1 MTLNVSEI
9 IRLLSPELILLIT
22 GFVVIGVD
30 LARRR
35 EDEGRMA
42 AAVAV
47 VGLILAALAAIFLYL
62 TSPNAIVLFT
72 LAIDLYGL
80 FFKVAAFIGVAL
92 VIIASVNYMAGR
104 SKYLGEF
111 YALLVFAALAISVL
125 VSATNLILI
134 YVSVEFLSITS
145 YILAGFLRGDVRSEE
160 AAIKYFLYGAS
171 AGAILLFGMSL
182 LFGLTGSTDLAAVG
196 KALEAEG
203 NMHWLGLVALMLV
216 LAGLGYKASL
226 VPFHQWAPDTYD
238 GAPTPISAFLST
250 ASKAAGF
257 AIVGRVFLVAFPQF
271 YPDWTQILAAIAILT
286 MFLGNL
292 TALKQKSVKRML
304 AYSSIGQAGYIL
316 LGLVAVSS
324 DPTFGGVNGLMI
336 YLFGYIFTNVGAF
349 LLLLPIEKKSGG
361 STDMAQFDGL
371 ATRAPG
377 LALLMSLFLISLAGI
392 PPTAG
397 FIGKFYVFA
406 AVINQRMIL
415 LGALAALNTV
425 IAAFYY
431 LNVIRHMYFAES
443 SVEGGVSVG
452 RGLMTVLAINAA
464 MVLAIGIFAQF
475 FMTWVNNSLALVTA
489 SGF

>member
-1 MTLNVSEI
+1 MTLNVI
-9 IRLLSPELILLIT
+9 DTIRLLSPELVLLIT

-35 EDEGRMA
+35 EDEGRTA

-47 VGLILAALAAIFLYL
+47 VGLLLAAFQAIYLYVVA
-62 TSPNAIVLFT
+62 PNTIVLST
-72 LAIDLYGL
+72 LAIDLYGM
-80 FFKVAAFIGVAL
+80 FFKVAAFVGVAL
-92 VIIASVNYMAGR
+92 VVIASVNFMAGR

-134 YVSVEFLSITS
+134 YIAIEFLSITS
-145 YILAGFLRGDVRSEE
+145 YILAGFLRGDRRSEE

-171 AGAILLFGMSL
+171 ACAILLFGLSL
-182 LFGLTGSTDLAAVG
+182 LFGLTGTTDLAAVG
-196 KALEAEG
+196 KALEAG
-203 NMHWLGLVALMLV
+203 GDMHWLGLVALGLV

-238 GAPTPISAFLST
+238 GAPTPVSAFLST

-257 AIVGRVFLVAFPQF
+257 AVLGRVFLVAFPDFQ
-271 YPDWTQILAAIAILT
+271 PDWAQILGVVAVLT
-286 MFLGNL
+286 MFVGNL
-292 TALKQKSVKRML
+292 TALRQKSVKRML

-316 LGLVAVSS
+316 LGLVAVSQ
-324 DPTFGGVNGLMI
+324 DPTFGGMNGLMI

-349 LLLLPIEKKSGG
+349 LLLLPIERKSGG
-361 STDMAQFDGL
+361 STDMTQFDGL
-371 ATRAPG
+371 ATRSPG

-406 AVINQRMIL
+406 AVINQQMIL
-415 LGALAALNTV
+415 LGALAAVNTV

-443 SVEGGVSVG
+443 AVEGGVSVS
-452 RGLMTVLAINAA
+452 RGLMTVLAINAV

-475 FMTWVNNSLALVTA
+475 FMTWVNGSLTLVTA

>member
-1 MTLNVSEI
+1 MNVSEI

-47 VGLILAALAAIFLYL
+47 VGLILAALAAMSLYL
-62 TSPNAIVLFT
+62 TSPNEIVLLT
-72 LAIDLYGL
+72 LAVDLYGL

-111 YALLVFAALAISVL
+111 YALLVFATLAISVL

-134 YVSVEFLSITS
+134 YVGVEFLSITS

-196 KALEAEG
+196 KALGAEG
-203 NMHWLGLVALMLV
+203 DMHWLGLVALMLV

-271 YPDWTQILAAIAILT
+271 YPEWTQILAAMAVLT

-406 AVINQRMIL
+406 AVINQQMIL

>member
-1 MTLNVSEI
+1 LNAIET
-9 IRLLSPELILLIT
+9 IRLLSPELVLLIT
-22 GFVVIGVD
+22 GFLVIGVD
-30 LARRR
+30 LAQRRR
-35 EDEGRMA
+35 DEGRLA
-42 AAVAV
+42 ATVAV
-47 VGLILAALAAIFLYL
+47 IGLLLAAFQAIYLYFVA
-62 TSPNAIVLFT
+62 PNTIVLST

-80 FFKVAAFIGVAL
+80 FFKVAATVGVAL
-92 VIIASVNYMAGR
+92 VIIASVNFMAGR
-104 SKYLGEF
+104 SKFLGEF

-125 VSATNLILI
+125 VSATNLLLI
-134 YVSVEFLSITS
+134 YVSIEFLSITS

-171 AGAILLFGMSL
+171 AGAILLFGISL
-182 LFGLTGSTDLAAVG
+182 LFGLTGTTDLAAVG
-196 KALEAEG
+196 KALQAG
-203 NMHWLGLVALMLV
+203 GDMHWLGLIALVLV

-238 GAPTPISAFLST
+238 GAPTPIAAFLST

-257 AIVGRVFLVAFPQF
+257 AVVGRVFLVAFPQF
-271 YPDWTQILAAIAILT
+271 QPEWTQLLGAIAVLT

-324 DPTFGGVNGLMI
+324 DPTFGGINGLMI

-349 LLLLPIEKKSGG
+349 LLLLPIEKQTGG
-361 STDMAQFDGL
+361 STDLTHFDGL

-406 AVINQRMIL
+406 AVVNQKML
-415 LGALAALNTV
+415 WLGALAAVNTV

-431 LNVIRHMYFAES
+431 LNVIRHMYFAE
-443 SVEGGVSVG
+443 GPAQDGVSVS
-452 RGLMTVLAINAA
+452 RGLMAVLAINAV

-475 FMTWVNNSLALVTA
+475 FMTWVNSSLALVTA

>member
-1 MTLNVSEI
+1 MTLNGSQI
-9 IRLLSPELILLIT
+9 LRLLSPELILLIT

-30 LARRR
+30 LARHR
-35 EDEGRMA
+35 EDEGRTA
-42 AAVAV
+42 ATVAV
-47 VGLILAALAAIFLYL
+47 VGLILASLAAIALYM
-62 TSPNAIVLFT
+62 TSPNAIVFYT

-80 FFKVAAFIGVAL
+80 FFKVASFLGVAL
-92 VIIASVNYMAGR
+92 VIIASVNFMAGR

-125 VSATNLILI
+125 VSATNLVLV
-134 YVSVEFLSITS
+134 YVGVEFLSITS
-145 YILAGFLRGDVRSEE
+145 YILAGFLRGDERSEE

-171 AGAILLFGMSL
+171 SGAVLLFGMSL

-196 KALEAEG
+196 QALKAG
-203 NMHWLGLVALMLV
+203 GDMHWLGVVALALV
-216 LAGLGYKASL
+216 LGGLGYKASL

-257 AIVGRVFLVAFPQF
+257 AVVGRVFLVAFPDFQ
-271 YPDWTQILAAIAILT
+271 PEWSQILAAVAVLT
-286 MFLGNL
+286 MFVGNL
-292 TALKQKSVKRML
+292 TALKQQSVKRML

-316 LGLVAVSS
+316 LGLAAYSM
-324 DPTFGGVNGLMI
+324 DPTFGGINGLMI

-349 LLLLPIEKKSGG
+349 LLLLPIEKKHG
-361 STDMAQFDGL
+361 STDMAHFDGL

-377 LALLMSLFLISLAGI
+377 VALLMALFLISLAGI

-397 FIGKFYVFA
+397 FIGKFFVFA
-406 AVINQRMIL
+406 AVINQKMVW
-415 LGALAALNTV
+415 LGALAAVNTV

-431 LNVIRHMYFAES
+431 LNVIRRMYFAES
-443 SVEGGVSVG
+443 SAEGGVSLS
-452 RGLMTVLAINAA
+452 RGLLTVLVVNAV

-475 FMTWVNNSLALVTA
+475 FMTWVNTSVAWVTA

>member
-9 IRLLSPELILLIT
+9 IRLLLPELILLIT

-35 EDEGRMA
+35 EDEGRTA
-42 AAVAV
+42 ATVAV
-47 VGLILAALAAIFLYL
+47 VGLILATLAAIYLYYS
-62 TSPNAIVLFT
+62 SPNEIVLFT
-72 LAIDLYGL
+72 LAVDLYGL
-80 FFKVAAFIGVAL
+80 FFKVASFIGVAL
-92 VIIASVNYMAGR
+92 VIIASVNFMAGR

-125 VSATNLILI
+125 VSATNLILVYI
-134 YVSVEFLSITS
+134 GVEFLSITS
-145 YILAGFLRGDVRSEE
+145 YILAGFLRGNERSEE

-182 LFGLTGSTDLAAVG
+182 LYGLTGSTDLAAVG
-196 KALEAEG
+196 QALEAG
-203 NMHWLGLVALMLV
+203 GDMHWLGLVALVLV

-257 AIVGRVFLVAFPQF
+257 AVVGRVFLVAFPDFQ
-271 YPDWTQILAAIAILT
+271 PDWTVVLGAIAVLT

-324 DPTFGGVNGLMI
+324 DPTFGGINGVMI

-361 STDMAQFDGL
+361 STDMEQFDGL
-371 ATRAPG
+371 ATRSPG
-377 LALLMSLFLISLAGI
+377 VALLMSLFLISLAGI

-415 LGALAALNTV
+415 LGALAALNTI

-443 SVEGGVSVG
+443 SVEGGVAPS
-452 RGLMTVLAINAA
+452 RGLMTVLVVNAV

-475 FMTWVNNSLALVTA
+475 FMTWINGSLTLVTA

>member
-1 MTLNVSEI
+1 MNVSDFM
-9 IRLLSPELILLIT
+9 LLLPEWILLVT

-30 LARRR
+30 LARRQE
-35 EDEGRMA
+35 EDGRTA
-42 AAVAV
+42 ATVAV
-47 VGLILAALAAIFLYL
+47 IGLVLAALAAIYLYL
-62 TSPNAIVLFT
+62 SSPNQIVLYT

-80 FFKVAAFIGVAL
+80 FFKLASYIGVAL
-92 VIIASVNYMAGR
+92 VIIASVHYMAGR
-104 SKYLGEF
+104 SKFLGEF

-125 VSATNLILI
+125 VSATNLLLV
-134 YVSVEFLSITS
+134 YVGVEFLSITS
-145 YILAGFLRGDVRSEE
+145 YILAGFLRGDKRSEE
-160 AAIKYFLYGAS
+160 AAIKYFLYGAT
-171 AGAILLFGMSL
+171 AGAILLFGLSL
-182 LFGLTGSTDLAAVG
+182 LYGLTGRTDMAAVG
-196 KALEAEG
+196 QAMQAGGE
-203 NMHWLGLVALMLV
+203 MHWLGLVALAMI

-238 GAPTPISAFLST
+238 GAPTPVSAFLST

-257 AIVGRVFLVAFPQF
+257 AIVGRVFLTAFPDFMAQ
-271 YPDWTQILAAIAILT
+271 WTTILAAVAVLT
-286 MFLGNL
+286 MFVGNL

-316 LGLVAVSS
+316 LGLVAVSQ
-324 DPTFGGVNGLMI
+324 DPNFGGLNGLML

-349 LLLLPIEKKSGG
+349 LLLLPIERKSGG
-361 STDMAQFDGL
+361 STDMEQFDGL
-371 ATRAPG
+371 ATRSPG

-397 FIGKFYVFA
+397 FLGKFYVFA
-406 AVINQRMIL
+406 AVINQKMIL
-415 LGALAALNTV
+415 LGALAAINTV

-443 SVEGGVSVG
+443 TVEGGVTASK
-452 RGLMTVLAINAA
+452 GLMTVLVVNAV

-475 FMTWVNNSLALVTA
+475 FVTWANSSVSMLIA

>member
-1 MTLNVSEI
+1 LNVSEI

-47 VGLILAALAAIFLYL
+47 VGLILAALAAMSLYL
-62 TSPNAIVLFT
+62 TSPNEIVLLT
-72 LAIDLYGL
+72 LAVDLYGL

-134 YVSVEFLSITS
+134 YVGVEFLSITS

-196 KALEAEG
+196 KALGAEG
-203 NMHWLGLVALMLV
+203 DMHWLGLVALMLV

-271 YPDWTQILAAIAILT
+271 YPEWTQILAAMAVLT

-406 AVINQRMIL
+406 AVINQQMIL

>member
-47 VGLILAALAAIFLYL
+47 VGLILAALAAMSLYL
-62 TSPNAIVLFT
+62 TSPNEIVLLT
-72 LAIDLYGL
+72 LAVDLYGL

-111 YALLVFAALAISVL
+111 YALLVFATLAISVL

-134 YVSVEFLSITS
+134 YVGVEFLSITS

-196 KALEAEG
+196 KALGAEG
-203 NMHWLGLVALMLV
+203 DMHWLGLVALMLV

-271 YPDWTQILAAIAILT
+271 YPEWTQILAAMAVLT

-406 AVINQRMIL
+406 AVINQQMIL

>member
-1 MTLNVSEI
+1 MNVSDFM
-9 IRLLSPELILLIT
+9 LLLPELILLIT

-30 LARRR
+30 LARRQE
-35 EDEGRMA
+35 EDGRTA
-42 AAVAV
+42 ATVAV
-47 VGLILAALAAIFLYL
+47 IGLVLAALAAIYLYL
-62 TSPNAIVLFT
+62 SSPNQIVLFT
-72 LAIDLYGL
+72 MAIDLYGL
-80 FFKVAAFIGVAL
+80 FFKLASYLGVAL
-92 VIIASVNYMAGR
+92 VIIASVHYMAGR
-104 SKYLGEF
+104 SKFLGEF

-125 VSATNLILI
+125 VSATNLLMV
-134 YVSVEFLSITS
+134 YVGVEFLSITS
-145 YILAGFLRGDVRSEE
+145 YILAGFLRGDERSEE
-160 AAIKYFLYGAS
+160 AAIKYFLYGAT
-171 AGAILLFGMSL
+171 AGAILLFGLSL
-182 LFGLTGSTDLAAVG
+182 LYGLTGRTDMAAVG
-196 KALEAEG
+196 QAMQSGGE
-203 NMHWLGLVALMLV
+203 MHWLGLVALAMI

-238 GAPTPISAFLST
+238 GAPTPVSAFLST

-257 AIVGRVFLVAFPQF
+257 AIVGRVFLTAFPDFMAQ
-271 YPDWTQILAAIAILT
+271 WTSILAAVAVLT
-286 MFLGNL
+286 MFVGNL

-316 LGLVAVSS
+316 LGLVAVSQ
-324 DPTFGGVNGLMI
+324 DPNFGGLNGLML

-361 STDMAQFDGL
+361 STDMEQFDGL
-371 ATRAPG
+371 ATRSPG

-397 FIGKFYVFA
+397 FLGKFYVFA
-406 AVINQRMIL
+406 AVINQKMIL
-415 LGALAALNTV
+415 LGALAAINTV

-443 SVEGGVSVG
+443 TVEGGVTASK
-452 RGLMTVLAINAA
+452 GLMTVLVVNAV

-475 FMTWVNNSLALVTA
+475 FVTWANSSVSMLIA

>member
-1 MTLNVSEI
+1 MNVSDFM
-9 IRLLSPELILLIT
+9 LLLPELILLIT

-30 LARRR
+30 LARRQ
-35 EDEGRMA
+35 EKDGRTA
-42 AAVAV
+42 ATVAV
-47 VGLILAALAAIFLYL
+47 IGLVLAALAAIYLYL
-62 TSPNAIVLFT
+62 SSPNQIVLFT
-72 LAIDLYGL
+72 MAIDLYGL
-80 FFKVAAFIGVAL
+80 FFKLASYLGVAL
-92 VIIASVNYMAGR
+92 VIIASVHYMAGR
-104 SKYLGEF
+104 SKFLGEF

-125 VSATNLILI
+125 VSATNLLMV
-134 YVSVEFLSITS
+134 YVGVEFLSITS
-145 YILAGFLRGDVRSEE
+145 YILAGFLRGDERSEE
-160 AAIKYFLYGAS
+160 AAIKYFLYGAT
-171 AGAILLFGMSL
+171 AGAILLFGLSL
-182 LFGLTGSTDLAAVG
+182 LYGLTGRTDMAAVG
-196 KALEAEG
+196 QAMQSGGE
-203 NMHWLGLVALMLV
+203 MHWLGLVALAMI

-238 GAPTPISAFLST
+238 GAPTPVSAFLST

-257 AIVGRVFLVAFPQF
+257 AIVGRVFLTAFPDFMAQ
-271 YPDWTQILAAIAILT
+271 WTSILAAVAVLT
-286 MFLGNL
+286 MFVGNL

-316 LGLVAVSS
+316 LGLVAVSQ
-324 DPTFGGVNGLMI
+324 DPNFGGLNGLML

-361 STDMAQFDGL
+361 STDMEQFDGL
-371 ATRAPG
+371 ATRSPG

-397 FIGKFYVFA
+397 FLGKFYVFA
-406 AVINQRMIL
+406 AVINQKMIL
-415 LGALAALNTV
+415 LGALAAINTV

-443 SVEGGVSVG
+443 TVEGGVTASK
-452 RGLMTVLAINAA
+452 GLMTVLVVNAV

-475 FMTWVNNSLALVTA
+475 FVTWANSSVSMLIA

>member
-1 MTLNVSEI
+1 MNISEI

-30 LARRR
+30 LARHR
-35 EDEGRMA
+35 DDGGRTS

-47 VGLILAALAAIFLYL
+47 VGLILAAVAAIFLYL
-62 TSPNAIVLFT
+62 NSPNEIILYTMSV
-72 LAIDLYGL
+72 DLYGL
-80 FFKVAAFIGVAL
+80 FFKVTAFIGVAL
-92 VIIASVNYMAGR
+92 VIIASVNFMAGR
-104 SKYLGEF
+104 TKFLGEF

-125 VSATNLILI
+125 VSATNLVLVYIG
-134 YVSVEFLSITS
+134 VEFLSITS
-145 YILAGFLRGDVRSEE
+145 YILAGFLRGNERSEE

-196 KALEAEG
+196 RALEAG
-203 NMHWLGLVALMLV
+203 GDMHWLGLVALVMV

-238 GAPTPISAFLST
+238 GAPTPVSAFLST

-257 AIVGRVFLVAFPQF
+257 AIVGRVFLVTFPDFQ
-271 YPDWTQILAAIAILT
+271 PEWSTILAVIAVVT

-316 LGLVAVSS
+316 LGLVAVSN
-324 DPTFGGVNGLMI
+324 DPTFGGINGLMI
-336 YLFGYIFTNVGAF
+336 YIFGYIFTNVGAF

-361 STDMAQFDGL
+361 STDMDQFDGL
-371 ATRAPG
+371 ATRSPAV
-377 LALLMSLFLISLAGI
+377 ALLMSLFLISLAGI

-406 AVINQRMIL
+406 AVINQQMIV
-415 LGALAALNTV
+415 LGALAAVNTI

-443 SVEGGVSVG
+443 TVEGGVSVS
-452 RGLMTVLAINAA
+452 RGLLTVLTINAI

-475 FMTWVNNSLALVTA
+475 FMTWVNGSLALVTA

>member
-1 MTLNVSEI
+1 MNVSEI

-35 EDEGRMA
+35 DDEGRTA
-42 AAVAV
+42 ATVAV

-62 TSPNAIVLFT
+62 HKPNEVALFT
-72 LAIDLYGL
+72 LAIDLYSL

-92 VIIASVNYMAGR
+92 VIIASVDFMAGR

-125 VSATNLILI
+125 VSATNLIMVYI
-134 YVSVEFLSITS
+134 GVEFLSITS
-145 YILAGFLRGDVRSEE
+145 YILTGFLRGDVRSEE
-160 AAIKYFLYGAS
+160 AAIKYFLYGAT
-171 AGAILLFGMSL
+171 AGAMLLFGMSL
-182 LFGLTGSTDLAAVG
+182 LYGLTGSTDLAAVG
-196 KALEAEG
+196 KVLESG
-203 NMHWLGLVALMLV
+203 GDMHWLGLVALVLM

-257 AIVGRVFLVAFPQF
+257 AVVGRVFLVVFPQF
-271 YPDWTQILAAIAILT
+271 QDQWSQILAVIAVLT
-286 MFLGNL
+286 MFVGNL

-316 LGLVAVSS
+316 LGLAAVSK
-324 DPTFGGVNGLMI
+324 DPTFGGLNGLMI
-336 YLFGYIFTNVGAF
+336 YLFGYIFTNIGAF
-349 LLLLPIEKKSGG
+349 LLLLPIERKSGG
-361 STDMAQFDGL
+361 STDMEQFDGL
-371 ATRAPG
+371 ASRSPSI
-377 LALLMSLFLISLAGI
+377 ALLMSLFLISLAGI

-397 FIGKFYVFA
+397 FIGKFFVFA

-431 LNVIRHMYFAES
+431 LNVIRHMYFSES
-443 SVEGGVSVG
+443 SVEGGVSVS
-452 RGLMTVLAINAA
+452 RGLMTVLAVNAV

-475 FMTWVNNSLALVTA
+475 FMTWVNSSLSMVTA